1 VTLVF
6 FWALVGVVA
15 YAYFGYPPTVAVAG
29 LLLDRKVG
37 KAPVTPRV
45 SVIIAAFDEGA
56 DIEARLRNVL
66 DSRYPHDRLE
76 VVVASDG
83 STDDTVGVASAV
95 DPTRVQ
101 VLDLPRRGKAAALA
115 DGAYHATGEVLVF
128 TDANTMFEPDALA
141 MLARNF
147 ADPDVGG
154 VAGRTQYVVTAE
166 AESAGRGEDLYW
178 RYDTWL
184 KGLETKTGSVVSAH
198 GGMYAIRRDLFR
210 PVEDAAVTDD
220 FAISTAIVAQGKRL
234 VFERDAVGRERTMVE
249 SGTEFRRRV
258 RLMTRGL
265 TGVLLRRRLLNPFRY
280 GFYAVAL
287 ASRKVLRRV
296 LPLAF
301 PPLVLVTLLLAPT
314 STFFAA
320 LAVAQVAFAALAL
333 GGWALRG
340 TALGKQPL
348 FYVPFFFTLANVAS
362 VVALWNV
369 LRGMRIERWTPQ
381 RHAPSTRATAGT
393 GAAAGARTP

>member
-1 VTLVF
+1 M
-6 FWALVGVVA
+6 
-15 YAYFGYPPTVAVAG
+15 
-29 LLLDRKVG
+29 
-37 KAPVTPRV
+37 
-45 SVIIAAFDEGA
+45 
-56 DIEARLRNVL
+56 
-66 DSRYPHDRLE
+66 
-76 VVVASDG
+76 
-83 STDDTVGVASAV
+83 
-95 DPTRVQ
+95 RVQ

-115 DGAYHATGEVLVF
+115 DGAHHATGEILVF

-141 MLARNF
+141 MLVRNF

-154 VAGRTQYVVTAE
+154 VAGRTGYVVAAE

-198 GGMYAIRRDLFR
+198 GGMYAIRRGLFR
-210 PVEDAAVTDD
+210 PVEDPAVTDD

-234 VFERDAVGRERTMVE
+234 VFERDAFGKECTMAE

-265 TGVLLRRRLLNPFRY
+265 TGVLLRRSLLNPFRY
-280 GFYAVAL
+280 GFYSVAL
-287 ASRKVLRRV
+287 VSRKVLRRV
-296 LPLAF
+296 VPLAF
-301 PPLVLVTLLLAPT
+301 APLVLATLLLAPT
-314 STFFAA
+314 SRFFAA
-320 LAVAQVAFAALAL
+320 LAVAQVAFVALAL

-362 VVALWNV
+362 LVALWNV
-369 LRGMRIERWTPQ
+369 VRGMRIEVWTPQ
-381 RHAPSTRATAGT
+381 RHAPPSRAAVGT
-393 GAAAGARTP
+393 GAAVEARAP